1 MELLEGQRPPP
12 RSRTAK
18 IARAAAE
25 APVIVVRQGIPLRT
39 AAVRIS

>member
-1 MELLEGQRPPP
+1 MELLEDSGSAP

-39 AAVRIS
+39 AALRIS